1 MEGHGSAPAS
11 AERVEL
17 SPGSRQYTVL
27 GRAVACRGYR
37 VDLDRARRRLELP
50 TGAVSLVFGFGDS
63 LRLTDAADTGGAT
76 SVMKSLVSG
85 VRTTARI
92 AEHRGRVGGVEVSF
106 TPMTAQALFGVPMDE
121 IAQSV
126 LDPVDL
132 LGPAAA
138 RIGEQLAEC
147 VSWPQRFALVDRLL
161 AGRLARED
169 RSCPEVAWAWRQLRA
184 DASAP
189 VGPVLAE
196 TGWSRR
202 RMERRFREY
211 IGVAPKAVS
220 QIARLHRALR
230 LLDTPMPLA
239 RIAVQAGYHDQAHLD
254 RAFKAMT
261 ARTPSQLRTER
272 ALDPSA
278 ARPDR
283 LADHVT
289 SVVLST

>member
-1 MEGHGSAPAS
+1 MTGRGGAPAS
-11 AERVEL
+11 AVRVEL
-17 SPGSRQYTVL
+17 SPRCRQYAVL

-50 TGAVSLVFGFGDS
+50 TGAVTLAFGFGDS
-63 LRLTDAADTGGAT
+63 LRLTDAADTGGSAE
-76 SVMKSLVSG
+76 VMTSLVSG

-92 AEHRGRVGGVEVSF
+92 AEHAGRVGGVEVSF
-106 TPMTAQALFGVPMDE
+106 TPMTAQALFGVPMDA
-121 IAQSV
+121 IAESV
-126 LDPVDL
+126 IDPVDL
-132 LGPAAA
+132 LGPTAAH
-138 RIGEQLAEC
+138 IGEQLAEC
-147 VSWPQRFALVDRLL
+147 ASWSQRFALVDRLL
-161 AGRLARED
+161 AGRLTRED
-169 RSCPEVAWAWRQLRA
+169 RSCPEVDWAWRQLRT
-184 DASAP
+184 DATLP
-189 VGPVLAE
+189 VGTVLAE

-211 IGVAPKAVS
+211 VGVAPKAVS
-220 QIARLHRALR
+220 QVARLHRALR
-230 LLDTPMPLA
+230 LLDTPMTLS

-261 ARTPSQLRTER
+261 ARTPSRLRAER

-289 SVVLST
+289 SIVLAT